1 MEAELSRRTTLDW
14 QRERTRTTAAVTA
27 TATTTN
33 VEPEFLHY
41 GSNVCLDFHGDPA
54 RARLVVFSDGNHHM
68 ALQETLQAFLE
79 KFPETDDVF
88 YLTTP
93 PRVAVEA
100 LTAGCIHI
108 GNLRLALFPHVFIS
122 PPAVLARLAADGH
135 MAAHAPF
142 MQSRGNVLLV
152 ARGNPKGIFGIKD
165 LLREDVRLFLSNPKT
180 ETISYQVYADTLR
193 NLARSQ
199 GITLDFLEHP
209 ASADVSVDGA
219 TSQRVGQRVIYGESI
234 HHREAPQFLA
244 EGRADAAMV
253 YYHLA
258 LCYQRIFPDRFE
270 IVWLNEP
277 FSTADQV
284 ISQFNCG
291 LIGAGG
297 VWGQKLIEFLMSDTV
312 TGIYERHGLQRPR

>member
-1 MEAELSRRTTLDW
+1 MERSLDW
-14 QRERTRTTAAVTA
+14 PKESARGTA
-27 TATTTN
+27 TN

-54 RARLVVFSDGNHHM
+54 RAKLVVFSDGNHHM

-108 GNLRLALFPHVFIS
+108 GNLRLALSPHVFIS
-122 PPAVLARLAADGH
+122 PPVILARLVTDGH
-135 MAAHAPF
+135 MAAHTPF

-152 ARGNPKGIFGIKD
+152 ARDNPKGIFGIKD

-199 GITLDFLEHP
+199 GISLDFLEQTVP
-209 ASADVSVDGA
+209 VDESADGRVA
-219 TSQRVGQRVIYGESI
+219 TQRVIYGESI

-258 LCYQRIFPDRFE
+258 LRYQRIFPDSFE
-270 IVWLNEP
+270 IIWPNEP

-291 LIGAGG
+291 LIGDGG
-297 VWGQKLIEFLMSDTV
+297 AWGQKLIEFLGSDTV
-312 TGIYERHGLQRPR
+312 TAIYQRHGLQRP